1 MQASSNRE
9 ENRTVL
15 SFMAHLSLTFLVFS
29 FFVFTFLSSFYLFF
43 FSIFFFSFPSSRS
56 SMPGYMLSR
65 FRRAA
70 SSETDRPDE
79 IDRSFEWSHEVSRNY
94 LDEVLASH
102 ASFNGH
108 DIAVL
113 SGILGWKSRPS
124 PMSTVGPNKREINVI
139 VNGQHDN
146 TTRTTIM
153 WHDDHRSVQAHRNR
167 SCRYKVNCYI
177 SQRHDRV
184 YIISR

>member
-29 FFVFTFLSSFYLFF
+29 FLSS
-43 FSIFFFSFPSSRS
+43 IFSFSFSFESIEHVGVYTIEIPKSREQWNVSSRWDHS
-56 SMPGYMLSR
+56 NDLELRAKSPEITRRGLCKSR
-65 FRRAA
+65 EFQRARR
-70 SSETDRPDE
+70 RP
-79 IDRSFEWSHEVSRNY
+79 F
-94 LDEVLASH
+94 VLRYSWMK
-102 ASFNGH
+102 
-108 DIAVL
+108 IATVL
-113 SGILGWKSRPS
+113 SLVYIVRS
-124 PMSTVGPNKREINVI
+124 MNKRKINVI

-177 SQRHDRV
+177 SQRRDRV
-184 YIISR
+184 YIIS